1 MKIFSTHI
9 HILFSTGRRLCQML
23 RVFCPFLTFLSVACL
38 PALLFSS
45 CGKVEAEEFAEEG
58 TGIAYEGEK
67 DGRAAEST
75 IRITRSAESFS
86 AEKYD
91 VFIYE
96 DDAYGRLDS
105 YQSFNSGTEKFK
117 VSSGSGKKVAVVL
130 GNMRNGFPEW
140 EKVLSLKTLSAQ
152 CSCLENE
159 GEDSPVLSG
168 MAHFVAGESL
178 EVKLRPLLSR
188 VRLRSLCCDFR
199 GTAYA
204 FQNLE
209 NVKVYL
215 TNVNA
220 ECSLLEGTENGVR
233 IVNGGA
239 LNRSDLLR
247 FRSPGIVYRELSGS
261 IGMDPVQTG
270 VSLYCYPNP
279 ATEEGFGSPFTR
291 LVIEGTILGKTWY
304 WPINL
309 NPIGEEGI
317 RGGESYEL
325 SVMLRRSGTEDPD
338 TPIGLGEA
346 EIKMEIV
353 QWNEKENYR
362 IIY

>member
-1 MKIFSTHI
+1 MGIFSTHI
-9 HILFSTGRRLCQML
+9 HIFFSTGRRLRQML

-45 CGKVEAEEFAEEG
+45 CGKTDGLPEEREE
-58 TGIAYEGEK
+58 IACNREK
-67 DGRAAEST
+67 GNCVAESKLM
-75 IRITRSAESFS
+75 ITQSAESFR

-96 DDAYGRLDS
+96 DDAYARLDS
-105 YQSFNSGTEKFK
+105 YQSFSSGAGKLK
-117 VSSGSGKKVAVVL
+117 VSSGSGEKVAVVL
-130 GNMRNGFPEW
+130 GNIGDGLPQW
-140 EKVLSLKTLSAQ
+140 EKVLSLKALSAQ
-152 CSCLENE
+152 CSSLENE
-159 GEDSPVLSG
+159 GEDSPVLRG
-168 MAHFVAGESL
+168 MAHFVAGENL
-178 EVKLRPLLSR
+178 NITLRPLLSR

-204 FQNLE
+204 FESLE

-220 ECSLLEGTENGVR
+220 ECPLVEGTEGGVR

-239 LNRSDLLR
+239 LNLGDLLR
-247 FRSPGIVYRELSGS
+247 FRSPEIVYRELTES
-261 IGMDPVQTG
+261 IGMDPVETG

-291 LVIEGTILGKTWY
+291 LVIEGTIQGKTWY
-304 WPINL
+304 WPINI
-309 NPIGEEGI
+309 NTIGEGGGI
-317 RGGESYEL
+317 RAGESYDL
-325 SVMLRRSGTEDPD
+325 SVMLRRSGTSDPD
-338 TPIGLGEA
+338 TPIGLSEA
-346 EIKMEIV
+346 ELKTEIV

>member
-1 MKIFSTHI
+1 
-9 HILFSTGRRLCQML
+9 ML

-45 CGKVEAEEFAEEG
+45 CGKAEGLQEEREEEIAPEGKEGGSAVES
-58 TGIAYEGEK
+58 K
-67 DGRAAEST
+67 LM
-75 IRITRSAESFS
+75 ITQSAESFR

-96 DDAYGRLDS
+96 DDAYARLDS
-105 YQSFNSGTEKFK
+105 YQSFTPGAGEHK

-130 GNMRNGFPEW
+130 GNIGDGLPKW
-140 EKVLSLKTLSAQ
+140 EKVLSLKALSAQ
-152 CSCLENE
+152 CSSLENE

-168 MAHFVAGESL
+168 MAHFVAGENL
-178 EVKLRPLLSR
+178 NITLRPLLSR

-204 FQNLE
+204 FESLE

-220 ECSLLEGTENGVR
+220 ECPLVEGTRGGVR

-247 FRSPGIVYRELSGS
+247 FQSPGIVYRELPGS
-261 IGMDPVQTG
+261 IGMDPVETG

-279 ATEEGFGSPFTR
+279 ATTEGFGSPFTR
-291 LVIEGTILGKTWY
+291 LVIEGTIQGKIWY
-304 WPINL
+304 WPINI
-309 NPIGEEGI
+309 NTIGEDGI
-317 RGGESYEL
+317 RAGESYDL
-325 SVMLRRSGTEDPD
+325 SVMLRRSGTSDPD
-338 TPIGLGEA
+338 TPIGLNEA
-346 EIKMEIV
+346 ELKTEIV